1 MISNRPMLLPWRGKD
16 IPHFAL
22 DILRGCNI
30 QCPGCY
36 NLRSPFVKSIDQ
48 VSNELDS
55 ALRLRRLH
63 TLTLTGG
70 EVTLHPELPEIIRR
84 VREKGL
90 HVAIITN
97 GLELNEKFLDSLK
110 DSPPDLILLHI
121 QKEQKRSDM
130 SVQTEDSAREL
141 RERKAELIASYGI
154 VAGLSIIINRAS
166 LSEVPELM
174 REITESPHLE
184 YMLATC
190 YTDFNKFRNVSG
202 SSESGLL
209 CSPAEKTGSGSTE
222 EEITNAEISEALGR
236 NGYLPYAYL
245 CSNRSRNDTN
255 WLSYVQGIIR
265 QGNKINM
272 SISVKSGISDR
283 LLVRLARL
291 ITGRYIFFY
300 RAGPLRFRI
309 QLLLNAVSG
318 GSFRKNIRL
327 LMESFR
333 KGNELHDKHFIFQ
346 QAPSIE
352 EDGTVTYCRDCPDST
367 ILNGRLVPSCL
378 CDRMKDLIQK

>member
-1 MISNRPMLLPWRGKD
+1 MIRNSPMLLPWRGKN

-22 DILRGCNI
+22 DIVRGCNI

-36 NLRSPFVKSIDQ
+36 NQRDPFVKSLGQ
-48 VSNELDS
+48 LSNELEN
-55 ALRLRRLH
+55 ALKLRRLH

-90 HVAIITN
+90 HVSIITN
-97 GLELNEKFLDSLK
+97 GMEINAKLLDSLK

-121 QKEQKRSDM
+121 QKEQKRLDM
-130 SVQTEDSAREL
+130 PIQTEEAAREL
-141 RERKAELIASYGI
+141 RRSKAELIASYGI
-154 VAGLSIIINRAS
+154 VAGLSIIINRTS
-166 LSEVPELM
+166 LSGLPALMGEVAD
-174 REITESPHLE
+174 SPHLE

-202 SSESGLL
+202 ASDTGLSCSAPGNADAGSSG
-209 CSPAEKTGSGSTE
+209 
-222 EEITNAEISEALGR
+222 EEITNSEISEVLGR
-236 NGYLPYAYL
+236 EGYFPYAYL
-245 CSNRSRNDTN
+245 CSSRSRNDTS

-265 QGNKINM
+265 RGGKTGL
-272 SISVKSGISDR
+272 SISVKSGFSDR
-283 LLVRLARL
+283 LLVRLTRL
-291 ITGRYIFFY
+291 ITGRYMFFY

-318 GSFRKNIRL
+318 GSFWKNIRFL
-327 LMESFR
+327 LESFGA
-333 KGNELHDKHFIFQ
+333 GNEMQDKHFIFQ

-352 EDGTVTYCRDCPDST
+352 ADGTVNYCRDCPDST

-378 CDRMKDLIQK
+378 CDRMNDFSR